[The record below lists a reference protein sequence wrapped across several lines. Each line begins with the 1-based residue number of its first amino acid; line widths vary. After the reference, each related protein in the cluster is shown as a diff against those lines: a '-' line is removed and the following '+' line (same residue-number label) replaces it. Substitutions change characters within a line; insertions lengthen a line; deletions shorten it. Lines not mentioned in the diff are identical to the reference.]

1 MIGIEIYLQSV
12 LRYNHF
18 YLLPLLLIWP
28 KPLSCLTWLMV
39 VGYQKAMETPKAE
52 HACWN
57 KGQSRLLLC
66 SESSSGSQAFMSHSP
81 LLPLQASLMFLE
93 YNSSSLPVNLNTL
106 PHMSSWLAASPSTS
120 LSSAVP
126 LTPRSSPYIIQ
137 NRTPPNIPY
146 PLSDFVFVNLIN
158 RLYVQSSFR
167 FKLSRLGSHIPLPL
181 HMQSLPHRQ
190 HPSPEQ
196 DTYYNRWTYTDTS
209 LSPIVHSLHQGAL
222 LVLDILWVWTNV

>member
-18 YLLPLLLIWP
+18 YLLPLLLIWS

-93 YNSSSLPVNLNTL
+93 YNSSSLPGESEHSSPYVLMAGCLTFHQSFLSCTL
-106 PHMSSWLAASPSTS
+106 DTEVFPLHNSKSHPSKYS
-120 LSSAVP
+120 LSSFWFCFCKF
-126 LTPRSSPYIIQ
+126 
-137 NRTPPNIPY
+137 N
-146 PLSDFVFVNLIN
+146 
-158 RLYVQSSFR
+158 
-167 FKLSRLGSHIPLPL
+167 
-181 HMQSLPHRQ
+181 
-190 HPSPEQ
+190 
-196 DTYYNRWTYTDTS
+196 
-209 LSPIVHSLHQGAL
+209 
-222 LVLDILWVWTNV
+222 